1 MNKRLILPIV
11 VGLTVGLGSGSG
23 YAYKRAVAK
32 FVLDSARLADSLSI
46 HASDSTSVDDGRT
59 VPASDDTASTTG
71 DSGQLQAVDSIS
83 PAVPLPDGDRPVAQS
98 NEVGKPAPS
107 PSSRTDQG
115 VAAQPVKT
123 DSAEAAKT
131 TDGSVTAG
139 AAQVIKTARDAA
151 LKTPLPE
158 QRLAKI
164 FAAMPAKEAAK
175 VLDQM
180 TDADVRQILSLMND
194 RQAAAI
200 LSQLPTSRAA
210 SVTRRTIPGET
221 PP

>member
-1 MNKRLILPIV
+1 MNKKLILPIV
-11 VGLTVGLGSGSG
+11 IGLTVGLGSGSG
-23 YAYKRAVAK
+23 YAYKRAVAR
-32 FVLDSARLADSLSI
+32 FVLDSARLADSLSV
-46 HASDSTSVDDGRT
+46 HAPDSTSADDGQALT
-59 VPASDDTASTTG
+59 ASDDTASTTG
-71 DSGQLQAVDSIS
+71 DNGQLQAVDSIS

-98 NEVGKPAPS
+98 SDIAKPAPS
-107 PSSRTDQG
+107 HSSRTDQG
-115 VAAQPVKT
+115 IAAQSVKP
-123 DSAEAAKT
+123 DSQEAAQA
-131 TDGSVTAG
+131 TDGSVAAG

-210 SVTRRTIPGET
+210 SVTRRTIPGGT